1 MKKRKLE
8 KKKKKQQRMKEKK
21 ARKNIKKKTDKKK
34 EKDKQ
39 KKMKK
44 KEKRKKKKDK
54 EKRKKK
60 KDKEKAKKKTKDKE
74 NLKKTKKKEK
84 EKKKGGTKQDQ
95 RVTGEEQQTGR
106 TEADRT
112 KPQDRNK
119 AVSEARGASGQEQLS
134 RDTEGRI
141 PNPAQHSHL
150 VMTPTSPTAVG
161 RTSRH
166 VLQRLHR
173 GFPLE
178 RQQREKRQSGDE
190 SVMTSSESLMTSRRK
205 EKRVIAPASG
215 KKSTYNLTGPAGVG
229 MGKMP
234 LGFLLKPR
242 RLRRCI

>member
-21 ARKNIKKKTDKKK
+21 AKKNIKKKKDKKK

-54 EKRKKK
+54 EKTKKK
-60 KDKEKAKKKTKDKE
+60 KDKEKTKKKTKDKE

-84 EKKKGGTKQDQ
+84 EKKKGWTKQDQ
-95 RVTGEEQQTGR
+95 KVKGEKQQTGR
-106 TEADRT
+106 AEADQT
-112 KPQDRNK
+112 KPQDRDK
-119 AVSEARGASGQEQLS
+119 AVSEARGVSGQEQLS
-134 RDTEGRI
+134 RDTEGQI
-141 PNPAQHSHL
+141 PNPAHHSHL

-166 VLQRLHR
+166 LQRLHP
-173 GFPLE
+173 GFPFE

-215 KKSTYNLTGPAGVG
+215 KKSTYTLTGPAGVG
-229 MGKMP
+229 MSKMP
-234 LGFLLKPR
+234 LGFPLKPL
-242 RLRRCI
+242 RLRRCS